1 MRCRCCG
8 RASFG
13 EVIDLGEMPL
23 VNNLLR
29 AADEPCPRWPL
40 KMVFCRGCSLAQL
53 TQTPPPQAMFSEYLY
68 LSSQSKTMVDH
79 ACRLVEQFVISGGGQ
94 RVLEI
99 ASNDGYLL
107 KPAKDRGA
115 TVLGVEPARNIA
127 AHANAAGIPTVCEFF
142 DETVAARLI
151 DEWGTADVAFANNVL
166 AHVPDPNRIMRG
178 LRMMIGERGTAHVEV
193 PWVVSMIDRGAFDT
207 IYHEHHCYFSINA
220 MRTLCH
226 RNDLKIVDVE
236 LIDVHGGSLHL
247 RVSRTGDEATLDRWC
262 DDERKR
268 GVFEDAF
275 YQSFALRVQ
284 TMREQL
290 KRAMSQFEVV
300 AAYGAAAKGV
310 VLLNSFE
317 LDTTQVP
324 FVADVSPHK
333 QGRFVPGTG
342 QRIVSPE
349 ELLERKPDAALLL
362 PWNIREE
369 ILERNQGYR
378 NAGGRFIVAIPEVQ
392 VL

>member
-1 MRCRCCG
+1 VRCRCCG

-23 VNNLLR
+23 VNNLLHS
-29 AADEPCPRWPL
+29 ADEPCPRWPL
-40 KMVFCRGCSLAQL
+40 KVVFCRGCSLVQL
-53 TQTPPPQAMFSEYLY
+53 TQTPPPSAMFGEYLY
-68 LSSQSKTMVDH
+68 FSSQSQTMVDH
-79 ACRLVEQFVISGGGQ
+79 ARRLVERFVKPGQ

-115 TVLGVEPARNIA
+115 TVLGVEPAKNIA
-127 AHANAAGIPTVCEFF
+127 SHAEAAGIPTVCEFF
-142 DETVAARLI
+142 DEDVAARLI
-151 DEWGTADVAFANNVL
+151 DEWGEADVAFANNVL

-178 LRMMIGERGTAHVEV
+178 VRMMIGERGTAHIEV
-193 PWVVSMIDRGAFDT
+193 PWVVSMIDGGAFDT
-207 IYHEHHCYFSINA
+207 IYHEHQCYFSINA
-220 MRTLCH
+220 LRTLCH

-236 LIDVHGGSLHL
+236 LVDVHGGSLHMHVQ
-247 RVSRTGDEATLDRWC
+247 RSGDETKLNQWC

-275 YQSFALRVQ
+275 YQSFADRVQ

-290 KRAMSQFEVV
+290 KRAMSQFDVV

-317 LDTTQVP
+317 LDAKQVP
-324 FVADVSPHK
+324 WVADVSPHK

-342 QRIVSPE
+342 QEIISPQ

-369 ILERNQGYR
+369 ILQRNQGYR
-378 NAGGRFIVAIPEVQ
+378 DAGGRFIVAIPEVQ
-392 VL
+392 VI

>member
-29 AADEPCPRWPL
+29 SADEPCPRWPL
-40 KMVFCRGCSLAQL
+40 KVVFCRGCSLVQL

-68 LSSQSKTMVDH
+68 FSSQSQTMVDH
-79 ACRLVEQFVISGGGQ
+79 ARRLVERFVRHGQ

-115 TVLGVEPARNIA
+115 TVLGVEPAKNIA
-127 AHANAAGIPTVCEFF
+127 AHAEAAGIPTVCEFF
-142 DETVAARLI
+142 DESVAERLI
-151 DEWGTADVAFANNVL
+151 NEWGEADVAFANNVL
-166 AHVPDPNRIMRG
+166 AHVPDPNRIVRG
-178 LRMMIGERGTAHVEV
+178 LRIMIGERGTAHIEV
-193 PWVVSMIDRGAFDT
+193 PWVVSMIDSGAFDT
-207 IYHEHHCYFSINA
+207 IYHEHQCYFSVNA
-220 MRTLCH
+220 LRALCH
-226 RNDLKIVDVE
+226 RNDLKIVDIE
-236 LIDVHGGSLHL
+236 LVDVHGGSLHL
-247 RVSRTGDEATLDRWC
+247 HVKRTGDETTLNHGC

-268 GVFEDAF
+268 GVFDDAF
-275 YQSFALRVQ
+275 YQSFADRVQ

-290 KRAMSQFEVV
+290 KRAMSQFDVV

-317 LDTTQVP
+317 LDATQVP
-324 FVADVSPHK
+324 WVADVSPHK

-342 QRIVSPE
+342 QEIISPQ

-378 NAGGRFIVAIPEVQ
+378 DAGGRFIVAIPEVQ
-392 VL
+392 VI